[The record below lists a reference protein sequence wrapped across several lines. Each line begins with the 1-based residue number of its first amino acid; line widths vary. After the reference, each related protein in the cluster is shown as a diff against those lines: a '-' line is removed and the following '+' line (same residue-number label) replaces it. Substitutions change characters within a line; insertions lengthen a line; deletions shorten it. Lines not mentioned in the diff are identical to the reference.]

1 MIRIAVI
8 IGSTRPGRRAE
19 AVARRVADTS
29 VRHPARRPTP
39 RCQNLVTGVK
49 ATPGEQEWTRERTM

>member
-19 AVARRVADTS
+19 AVARWAADTS
-29 VRHPARRPTP
+29 VRHPAVAAGWLAERRAPVHSGHGPTQ
-39 RCQNLVTGVK
+39 RD
-49 ATPGEQEWTRERTM
+49 